1 METCLPGADV
11 ISPTL
16 PPPVSSDQPL
26 CCGDNPPT
34 STLPSLSPLAP
45 LTTTSESDSDCD
57 HHSQGRRFGESFFF
71 FFPSP
76 LLLFVGIDSVTR
88 FLWTHLK
95 HFGGVSC
102 TGSGLR
108 RSVHV
113 SQRLPFFLP
122 FFLHCVWISSQI
134 VGNVIANECECS
146 FFVDTIRKEYQ
157 LEHILFLY
165 IQLFPLV
172 CFLPWDFWYTD
183 LWNE

>member
-71 FFPSP
+71 FSSP
-76 LLLFVGIDSVTR
+76 LLFFFSLESILWLDFCEHIWSTLGVFPAQDLVWEGPYTSPSD
-88 FLWTHLK
+88 FL
-95 HFGGVSC
+95 S
-102 TGSGLR
+102 
-108 RSVHV
+108 
-113 SQRLPFFLP
+113 FFLSFSTACEFHLRLWVMSLQTNVNFLSSLTP
-122 FFLHCVWISSQI
+122 FVRNIS
-134 VGNVIANECECS
+134 
-146 FFVDTIRKEYQ
+146 
-157 LEHILFLY
+157 
-165 IQLFPLV
+165 
-172 CFLPWDFWYTD
+172 
-183 LWNE
+183 